1 MSDELATLK
10 RFYGWNAPIYDVT
23 RWVVMRHRRAAA
35 AALGLGPGDRVLD
48 IGCGTGLNFRHLRRF
63 VGRAGRIVGVDYSD
77 AMLRRAIRRREPG
90 TDLIRAEASSLR
102 LAARFDGVLFAYS
115 LTMIP
120 DWRGALRRA
129 CDHLVEGGRLVILDF
144 GRREPGFSP
153 MRRGFERYLSANH
166 VHPERD
172 LAGEVER
179 NLGKVE
185 ALRPT
190 GAFITLLRGS
200 R

>member
-1 MSDELATLK
+1 MSDELARLK
-10 RFYGWNAPIYDVT
+10 RFYGWNAPIYDAT
-23 RWVVMRHRRAAA
+23 RWAMLRHRRAAA

-48 IGCGTGLNFRHLRRF
+48 IGCGTGLHFRHLRRF
-63 VGRAGRIVGVDYSD
+63 VGRTGRIVGVDYCD

-90 TDLIRAEASSLR
+90 TDLIRAEASGLR
-102 LAARFDGVLFAYS
+102 LATRFDGVVFAYS

-144 GRREPGFSP
+144 GRCEPGFAP
-153 MRRGFERYLSANH
+153 IRRGFERYLRAHH
-166 VHPERD
+166 VHTERD
-172 LAGEVER
+172 LAGEVQR

-185 ALRPT
+185 VLRPI
-190 GAFITLLRGS
+190 GAFITLLRGW